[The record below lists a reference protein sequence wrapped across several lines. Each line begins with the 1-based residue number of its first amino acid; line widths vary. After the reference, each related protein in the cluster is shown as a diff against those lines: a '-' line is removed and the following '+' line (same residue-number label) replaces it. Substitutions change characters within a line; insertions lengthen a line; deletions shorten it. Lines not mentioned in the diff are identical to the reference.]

1 MKNIICDAIGAFG
14 VMLLVFMPS
23 VTADCEQRN
32 SGETISAL
40 HSENSIVC
48 EVEEEVTTSL
58 QPDELEPLVTIA
70 ETSSTTLVTTI
81 STTTTTVTTIE
92 EKIENEKEE
101 IKDDSEVE
109 DVYVEDH
116 EEEDYDGYV
125 EEDNDTYEMNNDVSY
140 ETNVSHSASNDV
152 SDYEYSLLVNL
163 TSSEYGAVWV
173 PTEEKSKIAATV
185 LNIADEYY
193 DGDIEEAIYNS
204 CVPYG
209 FNPSYDYYKDDSIY
223 NAVDDV
229 IDGGWEDWGATGWY
243 GDGTNNY
250 FS

>member
-1 MKNIICDAIGAFG
+1 
-14 VMLLVFMPS
+14 
-23 VTADCEQRN
+23 
-32 SGETISAL
+32 
-40 HSENSIVC
+40 
-48 EVEEEVTTSL
+48 
-58 QPDELEPLVTIA
+58 
-70 ETSSTTLVTTI
+70 
-81 STTTTTVTTIE
+81 
-92 EKIENEKEE
+92 
-101 IKDDSEVE
+101 
-109 DVYVEDH
+109 
-116 EEEDYDGYV
+116 
-125 EEDNDTYEMNNDVSY
+125 MNNDVSY
-140 ETNVSHSASNDV
+140 ETKTDVSYSTSDGI
-152 SDYEYSLLVNL
+152 SDYEYDLLVNL

-185 LNIADEYY
+185 LNIADKYY

-223 NAVDDV
+223 DAVDDV